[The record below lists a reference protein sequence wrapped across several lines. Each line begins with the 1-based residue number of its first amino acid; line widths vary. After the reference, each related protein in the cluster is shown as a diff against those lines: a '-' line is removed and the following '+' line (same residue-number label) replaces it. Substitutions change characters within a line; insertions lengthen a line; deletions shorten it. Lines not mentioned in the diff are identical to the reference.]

1 MPVIRAQNTPAEARH
16 SVLSP
21 QLGEFGFGL
30 LKNRDVGVGVLPE
43 RQEILVGS
51 LCLGLIA
58 QQSESSAQLQMRQSA
73 HRIGA
78 NNGAVIENLLKFRRG
93 FNPLMGGQIR
103 LAAHIG
109 WVKASEVGCERRS
122 RYCKIV
128 SEGRLQQFDC
138 LPRLVASECEKGAER
153 WE

>member
-1 MPVIRAQNTPAEARH
+1 MFRLR
-16 SVLSP
+16 
-21 QLGEFGFGL
+21 L
-30 LKNRDVGVGVLPE
+30 LEDRDVWICVLPE

-78 NNGAVIENLLKFRRG
+78 NNAAVIENLLKFGRG
-93 FNPLMGGQIR
+93 FNPLMSGQIR

-109 WVKASEVGCERRS
+109 G
-122 RYCKIV
+122 
-128 SEGRLQQFDC
+128 
-138 LPRLVASECEKGAER
+138 
-153 WE
+153 